1 MTRRLPPALV
11 VAIVCA
17 CLVVLADARHVPAQ
31 PLPDAPAQPPPQ
43 APAPATMASAIDAY
57 VAPYVRFHAFSGV
70 VLVARGNRVVA
81 ARPYGMANYEFA
93 VANTVDTRFRIAS
106 ITKRFTNILLA
117 RLAEEGKLAASD
129 TLAKY
134 FPDFPKA
141 GRITIAHLANHRS
154 GIRDPE
160 QLRGIISTNFTP
172 AQVVAILAKEPLG
185 SEPGETYAYT
195 TANYAVLAAILE
207 KVTGQSFA
215 QLVKACVYDPA
226 GVRDCGEIDSTTV
239 VPKLASGYMPNPFS
253 DGVSVCGPEDT
264 SWKVGGGSSYA
275 TAGDLHRIVRAL
287 YAGRLMKASP
297 FDVLPHRTM
306 FGKRSFESS
315 GAFPGANANL
325 TYFPDD
331 ELTVVVL
338 SNNYAPVT
346 SPIAKDVAAIA
357 FGLPYEVP
365 RITLPAQP
373 PPPDPRV
380 LGEWVIE
387 GYPPATI
394 VERNG
399 RYVLAWTRNRQEA
412 LIPLGQDE
420 YFLPLDFARMR
431 FTFGETVSA
440 TFTAPWSDR
449 PLTVTRPR

>member
-1 MTRRLPPALV
+1 MTIRRAMLV
-11 VAIVCA
+11 VALAA
-17 CLVVLADARHVPAQ
+17 CVGAAALAQ
-31 PLPDAPAQPPPQ
+31 S
-43 APAPATMASAIDAY
+43 PAPDPTPAGVASAIDAY
-57 VAPYVRFHAFSGV
+57 VAPYIRFHAFSGV
-70 VLVARGNRVVA
+70 VLVARGEEVLA
-81 ARPYGMANYEFA
+81 ARSYGMANYEFG
-93 VANTVDTRFRIAS
+93 VPNTLGTRFRIAS
-106 ITKRFTNILLA
+106 ITKRFTTILLA

-134 FPDFPKA
+134 FPDFPKSD
-141 GRITIAHLANHRS
+141 RITIAQLANHRS

-172 AQVVAILAKEPLG
+172 VQVVAILAREPLA

-207 KVTGQSFA
+207 KVTGRSFA
-215 QLVKACVYDPA
+215 QLMKSYIYDPA
-226 GVRDCGEIDSTTV
+226 GARDSGEIDSTTV
-239 VPKLASGYMPNPFS
+239 VPKLASGYMPDPFS
-253 DGVSVCGPEDT
+253 DGMSVCGPEDT
-264 SWKVGGGSSYA
+264 SWKIGGGSSYT

-287 YAGRLMKASP
+287 YAGRLMKANP
-297 FDVLPHRTM
+297 LDVLPHRTM
-306 FGKRSFESS
+306 LGKRSFESS

-325 TYFPDD
+325 TYFPD
-331 ELTVVVL
+331 EQMTVVVL
-338 SNNYAPVT
+338 SNNYAPLT

-365 RITLPAQP
+365 RVVLPATA

-394 VERNG
+394 VDRGG
-399 RYVLAWTRNRQEA
+399 RYVLVWTRARQEA
-412 LIPLGQDE
+412 LVPLGHDE

-431 FTFGETVSA
+431 FSFGERATA

-449 PLTVTRPR
+449 PLTVTRPKK

>member
-1 MTRRLPPALV
+1 MTTRLAATVVVFAACTSAVAFAQSPTTAPSARTSVPAPPAL
-11 VAIVCA
+11 
-17 CLVVLADARHVPAQ
+17 
-31 PLPDAPAQPPPQ
+31 
-43 APAPATMASAIDAY
+43 ASAIDAY
-57 VAPYVRFHAFSGV
+57 VAPYVRLHAFSGV
-70 VLVARGNRVVA
+70 VLVARGDQVVA
-81 ARPYGMANYEFA
+81 ARPYGTANYEFGVPNA
-93 VANTVDTRFRIAS
+93 LDTRFRLAS
-106 ITKRFTNILLA
+106 ITKRFTNILLV
-117 RLAEEGKLAASD
+117 RLSEAGMLSASD

-134 FPDFPKA
+134 FPEFPKA
-141 GRITIAHLANHRS
+141 DRITVAQLANHRS
-154 GIRDPE
+154 GLRDPDA
-160 QLRGIISTNFTP
+160 LRGIIGTNFTP

-207 KVTGQSFA
+207 KVTGRSFA
-215 QLVKACVYDPA
+215 ALTKAYIYDPA
-226 GVRDCGEIDSTTV
+226 GVKDSGEIDSTTV
-239 VPKLASGYMPNPFS
+239 VPKLASGYMPDPFS

-264 SWKVGGGSSYA
+264 SWKVGGGSSYS

-306 FGKRSFESS
+306 FGKRTLESS
-315 GAFPGANANL
+315 GSFPGANANL

-331 ELTVVVL
+331 EVTVVVL
-338 SNNYAPVT
+338 SNNYAPLT

-365 RITLPAQP
+365 QIVLPATV

-380 LGEWVIE
+380 LGEWIIE

-394 VERNG
+394 VDRNG
-399 RYVLAWTRNRQEA
+399 RYVLVWTRARQEA
-412 LIPLGQDE
+412 VIPLGHDA
-420 YFLPLDFARMR
+420 YFLPLDFARMT
-431 FTFGETVSA
+431 FTFGETESA

-449 PLTVTRPR
+449 PLAVTRPKK